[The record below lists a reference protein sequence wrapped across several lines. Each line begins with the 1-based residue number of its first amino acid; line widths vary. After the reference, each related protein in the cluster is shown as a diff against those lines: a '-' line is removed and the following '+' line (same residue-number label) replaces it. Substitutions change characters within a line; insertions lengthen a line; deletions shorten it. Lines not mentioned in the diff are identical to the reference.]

1 MNRSLIGA
9 IGASIALC
17 TVVSSAGAQDGCGGA
32 VEGVDLAVQSARLR
46 QRDDGWVVLY
56 TVINRGRMASTSYN
70 VSLKIDGV
78 ESTEDE
84 YLVGLEPGHRR
95 RWELSLPEA
104 ATSPDGHE
112 VRVQVSTATKESAAG
127 PSYADQCALNDELP
141 GVLVGAATQRL
152 RGTDS
157 GCLLIRPGPGALKS
171 HPVRL
176 HVLTTTDHY
185 RPSRG
190 IARGS

>member
-17 TVVSSAGAQDGCGGA
+17 TLVTSAVAQDGCGG
-32 VEGVDLAVQSARLR
+32 VTEGVDLAVQSARLR

-56 TVINRGRMASTSYN
+56 TVTNRGRMASTSYD
-70 VSLKIDGV
+70 VSLKVDGV
-78 ESTEDE
+78 ESGNDE
-84 YLVGLEPGHRR
+84 YLLGLEPGHRR

-112 VRVQVSTATKESAAG
+112 VSVQVSTATKESAAG

-141 GVLVGAATQRL
+141 ASLSVPRRNASEDPTSDVF
-152 RGTDS
+152 
-157 GCLLIRPGPGALKS
+157 
-171 HPVRL
+171 
-176 HVLTTTDHY
+176 
-185 RPSRG
+185 
-190 IARGS
+190 